1 MKFYSR
7 EELENYLS
15 ENINNVD
22 NLNLDC
28 FIDELSGLILEF
40 DMNDNSINL
49 DSSYDIDMYYLYY
62 RLLSINEI
70 SSFEEFNELTTK
82 YSKKNMESKLNLFIE
97 NFF

>member
-22 NLNLDC
+22 NLNLDR
-28 FIDELSGLILEF
+28 FIDELTGLILEF

-82 YSKKNMESKLNLFIE
+82 HSKKNIESKLNLFIE